1 MSLLFLQ
8 AKPIK
13 QSQLLNRLV
22 LERQTT
28 EEIGHVDQ
36 LLLDYQAH
44 RVVALRCKSGLLGT
58 KKRYFAWG
66 QIESIGTDSIL
77 VNTSKHHKTQENTES
92 WDSLIGHEVW
102 TDAGNKIGK
111 LVDYLLKPKS
121 GTVVNYLFSD
131 VGWHGVMD
139 GMYLLPPV
147 AISSI
152 GSKRVIVLD
161 AVAQNSKQYG
171 EGLNQKI
178 GQATDLIKEDY
189 QKTVQEFQAVK
200 QKAQHI
206 PEQLKD
212 KAQSVTEQLKD
223 KAKAT
228 TAQFKDKAQSVT
240 EQLKDRGNATTAHLK
255 DKAQSVTKQLKDKK

>member
-1 MSLLFLQ
+1 MSLLFIQ
-8 AKPIK
+8 PKPIR

-44 RVVALRCKSGLLGT
+44 RVVALRCKSGLLGA

-66 QIESIGTDSIL
+66 QVESIGTDSIL
-77 VNTSKHHKTQENTES
+77 VNTSKNNKTQQKTES

-131 VGWHGVMD
+131 LGWHGVMD

-152 GSKRVIVLD
+152 GRKRIIVLD

-178 GQATDLIKEDY
+178 SQATDIIKEDY
-189 QKTVQEFQAVK
+189 QKTVQDFQDVK
-200 QKAQHI
+200 RKAQQM
-206 PEQLKD
+206 PKQFKDKAQSVTEQLKDRANATTTHLKD

-223 KAKAT
+223 KA
-228 TAQFKDKAQSVT
+228 
-240 EQLKDRGNATTAHLK
+240 NATTTNLK
-255 DKAQSVTKQLKDKK
+255 DKAQSVTKQFKDKK

>member
-1 MSLLFLQ
+1 MSLLFIQ
-8 AKPIK
+8 PKPIR

-44 RVVALRCKSGLLGT
+44 RVVALRCKSGLLGA
-58 KKRYFAWG
+58 KKRYFAWA
-66 QIESIGTDSIL
+66 QVESIGTDSIL
-77 VNTSKHHKTQENTES
+77 VNTSKNNKAQQKTES

-121 GTVVNYLFSD
+121 GSVVNYLFSD

-152 GSKRVIVLD
+152 GRKRVIVLD
-161 AVAQNSKQYG
+161 AVAQNSKPYG

-189 QKTVQEFQAVK
+189 QKTVQEFKAVK
-200 QKAQHI
+200 QKAQQM
-206 PEQLKD
+206 PEHLKD

-223 KAKAT
+223 KAQAT
-228 TAQFKDKAQSVT
+228 TAHFKDKAQSVT
-240 EQLKDRGNATTAHLK
+240 EQLKDRANATTANLK
-255 DKAQSVTKQLKDKK
+255 DKAKSITKQLNDKK

>member
-8 AKPIK
+8 AKPIR

-44 RVVALRCKSGLLGT
+44 RVVALRCKSGLLGA

-66 QIESIGTDSIL
+66 QVESIGTDSIL
-77 VNTSKHHKTQENTES
+77 VNTSKNNKTQQETES

-131 VGWHGVMD
+131 LGWHGVMD

-152 GSKRVIVLD
+152 GRKRIIVLD

-171 EGLNQKI
+171 EGLNKKI
-178 GQATDLIKEDY
+178 SQATDLIKEDY
-189 QKTVQEFQAVK
+189 QKTVQDFQDVK
-200 QKAQHI
+200 RKAQHI

-212 KAQSVTEQLKD
+212 KAQSVTEQFKD

-228 TAQFKDKAQSVT
+228 T
-240 EQLKDRGNATTAHLK
+240 EQLK
-255 DKAQSVTKQLKDKK
+255 DKAQSVTKQLKDRAKTTTAQLQDKAKSVTNQLKDKT